1 MEGSQPGRL
10 ANPTNDRQVLAA
22 PVPGA
27 RRGSCLGRV
36 LPGSWSWGG
45 MAGWLGHALTQEG
58 QALLSPWVT
67 GSVSQSLVN
76 DTNHLQVFEDMLG
89 LRDGLGM
96 NDLLK

>member
-1 MEGSQPGRL
+1 
-10 ANPTNDRQVLAA
+10 
-22 PVPGA
+22 
-27 RRGSCLGRV
+27 
-36 LPGSWSWGG
+36 

-58 QALLSPWVT
+58 QVLLSPWVT
-67 GSVSQSLVN
+67 GSVPESLVN